1 MSLPRG
7 GHPVAPASRAA
18 SPPPAR
24 DKLDDRLVALRRSCV
39 AAGASAAVHR
49 AATASSVA
57 FVALLRRRRPHRR
70 VPRHHRVPPYPVA
83 AARATAATIACRILV
98 ARAARGSVACWM
110 RTLIAATRVAVL
122 LLAVALAAACDKP
135 ATSNTSDAA
144 AAASSAAAV
153 SPAAS
158 GAAAASDAGAAAATP
173 SKPTGKTVETPAGTA
188 SEVGDEIR
196 LAGKTIY
203 PPPECTGKDGCA
215 KVKALRSGMEGIKLL
230 RHFDGPG
237 GPKSI
242 LLLQATTA
250 GNACNGGPLFFVR
263 VAKDAA
269 PQYSDVFD
277 HCGGPDPMVGAMPDK
292 ILINVPAHPPNRGT
306 GTIPAK
312 NMEYDIAT
320 GTLQAAA
327 PSTKKRR

>member
-1 MSLPRG
+1 MRTPL
-7 GHPVAPASRAA
+7 
-18 SPPPAR
+18 PAR
-24 DKLDDRLVALRRSCV
+24 P
-39 AAGASAAVHR
+39 
-49 AATASSVA
+49 
-57 FVALLRRRRPHRR
+57 ALL
-70 VPRHHRVPPYPVA
+70 
-83 AARATAATIACRILV
+83 LV
-98 ARAARGSVACWM
+98 S
-110 RTLIAATRVAVL
+110 AVL
-122 LLAVALAAACDKP
+122 LAACDKP
-135 ATSNTSDAA
+135 APAGPDAGAAAATSASATA
-144 AAASSAAAV
+144 AAASSAAETDA
-153 SPAAS
+153 SPPA
-158 GAAAASDAGAAAATP
+158 
-173 SKPTGKTVETPAGTA
+173 KPTGKTVETPAGIA

-203 PPPECTGKDGCA
+203 PPECPAGGKDGCA
-215 KVKALRSGMEGIKLL
+215 KVKAVRAGMEGIKLL

-263 VAKDAA
+263 VSKDAA

-306 GTIPAK
+306 GIIPAK

-327 PSTKKRR
+327 PATPKKKR